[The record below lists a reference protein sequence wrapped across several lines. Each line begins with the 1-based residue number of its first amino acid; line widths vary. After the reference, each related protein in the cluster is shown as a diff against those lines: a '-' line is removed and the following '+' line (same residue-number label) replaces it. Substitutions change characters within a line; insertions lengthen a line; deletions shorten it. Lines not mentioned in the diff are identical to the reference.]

1 MTSDEAQG
9 PDGGPGGPGG
19 AGGQAAAGPPEFDTS
34 VAHQA
39 RMYDYL
45 LGGKDNY
52 AADRA
57 ATDAAL
63 KIFPDWGFTARAN
76 RAFLGRA
83 VRYLTA
89 DAGMR
94 QFLDIG
100 TGIPTAGNTHQVAQE
115 IAPETRVVYV
125 DYDPIVL
132 AHARALLTS
141 SEAGATEYIDSDLRE
156 VDTIL
161 EQASQLLDFTQPV
174 AVTLVAILHAIPDA
188 DDPHAIVARLM
199 DAVPSGSY
207 LALSHLGREFLP
219 AETLRQMM
227 DASVGKVQQQF
238 AYRELDQVARFFAGM
253 DLVEPGIV
261 PVEDWRPQPGAAET
275 SKSTLWGAVGRKR

>member
-1 MTSDEAQG
+1 MTSDEAPA
-9 PDGGPGGPGG
+9 PDSDAGSAG
-19 AGGQAAAGPPEFDTS
+19 APEFDTS

-57 ATDAAL
+57 ATEAAL
-63 KIFPDWGFTARAN
+63 EVYPEWAFTARAN

-83 VRYLTA
+83 VRYLA
-89 DAGMR
+89 GEAGMR

-100 TGIPTAGNTHQVAQE
+100 TGIPTAGNTHQIAQA
-115 IAPETRVVYV
+115 ITPEARVVYV
-125 DYDPIVL
+125 DCDPVVL

-141 SEAGATEYIDSDLRE
+141 SDAGATEYIDSDLRE
-156 VDTIL
+156 VDAIL
-161 EQASQLLDFTQPV
+161 EQAGRLLDFTQPV

-188 DDPHAIVARLM
+188 DDPHGIVARLM
-199 DAVPSGSY
+199 DAVPPGSH

-219 AETLRQMM
+219 PETLRQME
-227 DASVGKVQQQF
+227 DLSRGNIQQQF
-238 AYRELDQVARFFAGM
+238 VYRSRDQVARFFAGL
-253 DLVEPGIV
+253 DLVEPGMV
-261 PVEDWRPQPGAAET
+261 PIEDWRPEPGTADTAGT
-275 SKSTLWGAVGRKR
+275 GKSALWGAVGRKR